1 MEWFKIDWNGP
12 YPVESAHARKEA
24 SNYGIYAMYEV
35 STKTPKLLYIGETY
49 RQSLGARLKQH
60 KKQWLFRVNGKVV
73 IHFGTIKI
81 AQGKRISSSMVFDV
95 EGLLI
100 HVLVPPYNTVSKH
113 GYSGRDIILINTGK
127 TGTLPPIMGER
138 ELVTILRDMMKS
150 QK

>member
-12 YPVESAHARKEA
+12 YPVETAHARKEA

-60 KKQWLFRVNGKVV
+60 KKQWLFRVNGDVV
-73 IHFGTIKI
+73 IHFGKI
-81 AQGKRISSSMVFDV
+81 VPPKGIRMTQSKVFDV
-95 EGLLI
+95 EGMMI

-113 GYSGRDIILINTGK
+113 GYTGRDIVLINTGEI
-127 TGTLPPIMGER
+127 GTLNPIMGNKEFVLLLR
-138 ELVTILRDMMKS
+138 EMIAKDK
-150 QK
+150 